1 MLNKLTKKNIPN
13 ILTIFRIFLTPL
25 IVFFIFFNFND
36 FLYQY
41 HFLNSVF
48 LFRSNFIVAGIL
60 FVIASLTDWID
71 GYLSRKYNWV
81 SSFGKIWDPIADK
94 ILINSILISFA
105 IKGYTPYFVPILFVF
120 RDIVVDAM
128 RMEAIKK
135 NIDVSANIFGK
146 LKTVFQMIGIIVVFF
161 IMNNNVLNFNYFLS
175 DKWEYYIIQNLF
187 IFLSLFMSYFSGYF
201 YIKKTFN
208 KK

>member
-1 MLNKLTKKNIPN
+1 MLNKLTKEKIPN

-25 IVFFIFFNFND
+25 IVFFIFFKFND
-36 FLYQY
+36 VLYNYQL
-41 HFLNSVF
+41 LNSIF
-48 LFRSNFIVAGIL
+48 IFNSNFIVAGIL
-60 FVIASLTDWID
+60 FIIASATDWVD

-105 IKGYTPYFVPILFVF
+105 IKGYTPYFIPILFIL
-120 RDIVVDAM
+120 RDIIIDAM
-128 RMEAIKK
+128 RMEAIQK

-146 LKTVFQMIGIIVVFF
+146 LKTVFQMAGIIIVFF
-161 IMNNNVLNFNYFLS
+161 MMNDNMLNLNYFLS
-175 DKWEYYIIQNLF
+175 EKWEYYLIQNLF
-187 IFLSLFMSYFSGYF
+187 IFLALFMSYFSGYI